1 VPVRIFNG
9 LKVMLPVSF
18 QGFPKR
24 ALPSM
29 TALLLV
35 IGCGQ
40 GADIPFQEG
49 SVTLPDFRGINDAD
63 ERKRRFFEFLRPLI
77 EAENAKILNQRR
89 RLLQLH
95 EKHREKMM
103 ILWAEMEW
111 LMGILKEY
119 EVEGLV
125 VGELSHWDNLLR
137 RVDMI
142 PVDLALI
149 QAAKESGW
157 GTSRFALEGNNLFGE
172 RCFTEGCGIV
182 PNERESGAGHEVRT
196 FESAGDSVR
205 SYIHNLN
212 TNGAYR
218 RLRRLRFQQRL
229 EGREPEGYGL
239 VDGLPQYSER
249 RYLYLNEIRA
259 MMRSNRGFLD
269 S

>member
-1 VPVRIFNG
+1 MN
-9 LKVMLPVSF
+9 VMLPGWF

-29 TALLLV
+29 TALLLF

-40 GADIPFQEG
+40 GADRDSPGG
-49 SVTLPDFRGINDAD
+49 SGTLPDFRRINDAD
-63 ERKRRFFEFLRPLI
+63 ERKRRFFEFLRPPI
-77 EAENAKILNQRR
+77 EAENERVLNQRR
-89 RLLQLH
+89 RLLQLY
-95 EKHREKMM
+95 EKHREKML
-103 ILWAEMEW
+103 IPWAEMEW
-111 LMGILKEY
+111 LMGILQEY
-119 EVEGLV
+119 GVEGLE

-137 RVDMI
+137 RVDMV
-142 PVDLALI
+142 PVDLAMV

-196 FESAGDSVR
+196 FESVNDSVR

-212 TNGAYR
+212 TNSAYR
-218 RLRRLRFQQRL
+218 RFRRLRFRHRL

-259 MMRSNRGFLD
+259 MMRSNRRFLG

>member
-1 VPVRIFNG
+1 M
-9 LKVMLPVSF
+9 KAMLPARF
-18 QGFPKR
+18 QGFVKL

-29 TALLLV
+29 MALLLLT
-35 IGCGQ
+35 GCGR
-40 GADIPFQEG
+40 GGDGLSPEVSAAI
-49 SVTLPDFRGINDAD
+49 PDFRSVDDAY
-63 ERKRRFFEFLRPLI
+63 ERKKRFFEFLRPLI
-77 EAENAKILNQRR
+77 EEENDRILAQRR
-89 RLLQLH
+89 KLLQLY
-95 EKHREKMM
+95 EKHRERML
-103 ILWAEMEW
+103 IPRGEMEW
-111 LMGILKEY
+111 LVGILKEY
-119 EVEGLV
+119 EVEGLE

-142 PVDLALI
+142 PVDLALV

-157 GTSRFALEGNNLFGE
+157 GTSRFALEGKNLFGE

-196 FESAGDSVR
+196 FESVNDSVR
-205 SYIHNLN
+205 SYVRNLN

-218 RLRRLRFQQRL
+218 RFRRLRFRQRL

-259 MMRSNRGFLD
+259 MMRSNRRILG